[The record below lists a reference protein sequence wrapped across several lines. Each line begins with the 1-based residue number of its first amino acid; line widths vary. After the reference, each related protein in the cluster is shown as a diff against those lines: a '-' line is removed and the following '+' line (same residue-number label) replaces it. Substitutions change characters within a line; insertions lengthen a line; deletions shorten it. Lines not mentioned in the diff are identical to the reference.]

1 MIRDGTREMGAMA
14 AAGTAAGP
22 AAGRTAARRLA
33 YAVGQTARVGW
44 YFGQYALA
52 ARLAGPTTRPDER
65 PSGPYPATAEV
76 LGDLRNLME
85 TDWRNIEAGLYRM
98 PHDLVRNPRRLL
110 ADAARF
116 FRDLPEVQRRR
127 ETKANSEVFREPLP
141 GTENLPRYY
150 RQNFH
155 FQTDG
160 YLSERSARLY
170 DQQVEVLFGGGADAM
185 RRQALVPIAEFL
197 RGRDTR
203 TLKLLDVAT
212 GTGRLPTFVKDNWP
226 RLDVTVLD
234 LSRPYLDIAME
245 ALRKWSRVHAVQA
258 PAEALPFPD
267 GSFDVVTSVY
277 LLHELPRKVRVQAL
291 REMARVVKP
300 GGLVVLVDSLQ
311 LGDRPRYE
319 GLLRLFP
326 VAFHEPY
333 YGDYIQHDLPAEL
346 AKAGLE
352 PARVELAFMSKVV
365 SARKAAA
372 APLELS

>member
-1 MIRDGTREMGAMA
+1 MDTAGTTAGVTAGS
-14 AAGTAAGP
+14 AAGMP
-22 AAGRTAARRLA
+22 NGRAAARRLA

-52 ARLAGPTTRPDER
+52 ARLAGPTTRPEER
-65 PSGPYPATAEV
+65 PSGPYPATAEI

-98 PHDLVRNPRRLL
+98 PHDLVRDPRRLL

-127 ETKANSEVFREPLP
+127 RTKANSEVFRAPPP
-141 GTENLPRYY
+141 GTESLPRYY

-160 YLSERSARLY
+160 YLSDESARLY

-185 RRQALVPIAEFL
+185 RRQALVPIAEYL

-203 TLKLLDVAT
+203 TLRLLDVAT
-212 GTGRLPTFVKDNWP
+212 GTGRLPSFVKDNWP
-226 RLDVTVLD
+226 RLDVTLLD
-234 LSRPYLDIAME
+234 LSRPYLDR
-245 ALRKWSRVHAVQA
+245 ALAALSRWSRVHAVQA

-267 GSFDVVTSVY
+267 GGFDVVTSVF

-291 REMARVVKP
+291 REMARVLKP
-300 GGLVVLVDSLQ
+300 GGLLVLVDSLQ

-333 YGDYIQHDLPAEL
+333 YGDYIQHDLPGEL
-346 AKAGLE
+346 AAAGLG
-352 PARVELAFMSKVV
+352 PAEVTLAFMSKVV
-365 SARKAAA
+365 SARRVEAGGAD
-372 APLELS
+372 LS

>member
-1 MIRDGTREMGAMA
+1 MA
-14 AAGTAAGP
+14 TAVD
-22 AAGRTAARRLA
+22 RVA

-52 ARLAGPTTRPDER
+52 ARLAAPKVPADRRPPGPFP
-65 PSGPYPATAEV
+65 GTAEV
-76 LGDLRNLME
+76 IADLRALME
-85 TDWRNIEAGLYRM
+85 RDWSNIEAGVYRM

-116 FRDLPEVQRRR
+116 FQDLPDVRRRR
-127 ETKANSEVFREPLP
+127 EEQANSEVFRDPLP
-141 GTENLPRYY
+141 GTEKLPRYY

-160 YLSERSARLY
+160 YLSDRSADLY

-185 RRQALVPIAEFL
+185 RRQALVPIADFV

-203 TLKLLDVAT
+203 RLRMLDVAT

-226 RLDVTVLD
+226 RLDVTLLD
-234 LSRPYLDIAME
+234 LSRPYLARARA
-245 ALRKWSRVHAVQA
+245 ALRRWSRVHAVQA
-258 PAEALPFPD
+258 PAEAMPFPD
-267 GSFDVVTSVY
+267 AGFDIVTSVY

-291 REMARVVKP
+291 REMARVLKP
-300 GGLVVLVDSLQ
+300 GGLLVLVDSLQ

-326 VAFHEPY
+326 EAFHEPY
-333 YGDYIQHDLPAEL
+333 YADYVGHDLRDAVEE
-346 AKAGLE
+346 AGLE
-352 PARVELAFMSKVV
+352 RVTVDLAFMSKVV
-365 SARKAAA
+365 AARK
-372 APLELS
+372 P